1 MTLHAAAGRW
11 ESAAGAASAAV
22 LISGGLA
29 GLGGDLMR
37 TAHETV
43 RARADAVCARA
54 ECARRIAGLVLLGLD
69 EALPR
74 ALDLGL
80 GGRPVGPAGTLDG
93 LAGL

>member
-1 MTLHAAAGRW
+1 MRSRLAYGLMALPAAIV
-11 ESAAGAASAAV
+11 SVAV

-80 GGRPVGPAGTLDG
+80 GGRPVGPA
-93 LAGL
+93 